1 MVVVSPVRS
10 GQVAPET
17 EFVGTVHFPEISD
30 VAAEVEGRI
39 ATVNIEDGDRVR
51 SGQVLVRLNA
61 DLLEKSIQ
69 GQSASHEEILADLKK
84 ARSDLARMEALFH
97 RGAIQEQLYEEHR
110 FRVLSLQSKADSVRA
125 EVERLRLERD
135 RKAIK
140 APFDG
145 VVVRKQVDTGE
156 WVSPGSTVATLA
168 RDDAMDILV
177 DVPEEVL
184 RLVRVGA
191 EARVKAGGRE
201 GQARVVALIPRG
213 DVATRTFPVKLRME
227 DGAGLMEG
235 MEARVSLPS
244 RAPQKGLL
252 VPRDALLSPSGQSVV
267 FAVVES
273 QAVRIP
279 VRVLGYEGEMAG
291 VAAEQLSEGMQVV
304 VKGNERLRD
313 GQGVTVME
321 GR

>member
-110 FRVLSLQSKADSVRA
+110 FRVLSLQSKADSVRTDQDYLA
-125 EVERLRLERD
+125 WEVFGNR
-135 RKAIK
+135 A
-140 APFDG
+140 
-145 VVVRKQVDTGE
+145 VRQGE
-156 WVSPGSTVATLA
+156 WKLRWQIKPYGKSDWELFNVAQDPAERKDVAAQNPGK
-168 RDDAMDILV
+168 
-177 DVPEEVL
+177 
-184 RLVRVGA
+184 
-191 EARVKAGGRE
+191 VKAMTALWDDYVKVNNVILPNRTIFDTLE
-201 GQARVVALIPRG
+201 KDMPQRVQVYPGFPPLIYQQQ
-213 DVATRTFPVKLRME
+213 F
-227 DGAGLMEG
+227 
-235 MEARVSLPS
+235 
-244 RAPQKGLL
+244 
-252 VPRDALLSPSGQSVV
+252 VPPK
-267 FAVVES
+267 
-273 QAVRIP
+273 
-279 VRVLGYEGEMAG
+279 EMLADP
-291 VAAEQLSEGMQVV
+291 
-304 VKGNERLRD
+304 KP
-313 GQGVTVME
+313 
-321 GR
+321 